1 MMTLFLMTY
10 LVGVYREA
18 VGRERG
24 NELASAQMA
33 FKAKDCMTNVPC
45 PPDPEPQYNKL
56 KTTMKKQ

>member
-1 MMTLFLMTY
+1 MTY